1 MPDNRTHY
9 IGARFTGGEKDSIKE
24 VADRLN
30 MTLSTLIR
38 EGIFSYLNILKDIK
52 EKVDTVDIILV
63 KHKTKLLEPTL
74 DEL

>member
-9 IGARFTGGEKDSIKE
+9 IGARFTKGEKDSIKE

-38 EGIFSYLNILKDIK
+38 EGVFSYLNILKETK
-52 EKVDTVDIILV
+52 EKVDNIDIILV
-63 KHKTKLLEPTL
+63 KHKPKLLETTF

>member
-9 IGARFTGGEKDSIKE
+9 IGARFTKREKDSIKE

-30 MTLSTLIR
+30 ITLSTLIR
-38 EGIFSYLNILKDIK
+38 EGVFSYLNILKDIK
-52 EKVDTVDIILV
+52 EKVDKIDILLV
-63 KHKTKLLEPTL
+63 KHKSKLLEPTL